1 MPETV
6 SGVRMF
12 IMHSKNDARLSYTFN
27 NVKPASNYKLGASP
41 DIIDADG
48 DAIFVEEALGRVQ
61 K

>member
-1 MPETV
+1 
-6 SGVRMF
+6 MF
-12 IMHSKNDARLSYTFN
+12 IMHSKNDARLGYTFN